1 LDISENLLN
10 LPGGEILFA
19 RLASNLL
26 QSGDVEEAIKLC
38 ENGLKKFPTY
48 AQAHFILAKCYLKQ
62 QMNDEAR
69 AELERV
75 LRYDPNHLN
84 AIKDLSSLYFLNGFQ
99 DLYKEYLFKLFTL
112 DPINEEVIDEV
123 RKLGEYELWSPVSPV
138 QPPEEIV
145 DEGGSEPAESGIY
158 PSEPSELSDDYD
170 SESPSMDEIGDQEI
184 LESSIEEREE
194 REESSTDSI
203 FPDRI
208 DLSQF
213 DNLDDDFTTILH
225 GKLEYPDTKPRDL
238 QDNPELQ
245 KAKEAIFGGEEPI
258 VDKAPTEE
266 IVDTMDELLGEDEEI
281 GAQDLEKII
290 NSEENQETESTIPVD
305 SKSISQKNIP
315 PISTLDEIPA
325 DQSPKLGITDPAMMR
340 PEMNDSILSSRE
352 ESEVVAEREEETTI
366 PFSID
371 SDQMPEEEEE
381 KFEQPRII
389 SQTLGEILVSQKKY
403 AEAKSV
409 FEALRE
415 KQPQNKSLDVKIA
428 YLDQIIGL
436 EKVGKSKTIAQ

>member
-1 LDISENLLN
+1 MDISENLLN

-26 QSGDVEEAIKLC
+26 QSGDVDEAIKLC

-48 AQAHFILAKCYLKQ
+48 AQAHFVLAKCYLKQ

-75 LRYDPNHLN
+75 LRYDPNHVN

-123 RKLGEYELWSPVSPV
+123 KKLGEYELWSPVSPV
-138 QPPEEIV
+138 QPSEKVV
-145 DEGGSEPAESGIY
+145 DEGGSEP
-158 PSEPSELSDDYD
+158 SEDSSERPEQINEYD
-170 SESPSMDEIGDQEI
+170 SDSPATGEMDDQEI
-184 LESSIEEREE
+184 LESSTEETEERG
-194 REESSTDSI
+194 RADSV

-225 GKLEYPDTKPRDL
+225 GKLEYPDTKSMDL

-245 KAKEAIFGGEEPI
+245 KAKEEIFGGEEPI
-258 VDKAPTEE
+258 VDKAPTED
-266 IVDTMDELLGEDEEI
+266 IVETMDELLGEDEEI
-281 GAQDLEKII
+281 GKQDFEKIVS
-290 NSEENQETESTIPVD
+290 SEENKETESMVPVD
-305 SKSISQKNIP
+305 SESISQENIP
-315 PISTLDEIPA
+315 PISVPDNIP
-325 DQSPKLGITDPAMMR
+325 
-340 PEMNDSILSSRE
+340 
-352 ESEVVAEREEETTI
+352 
-366 PFSID
+366 
-371 SDQMPEEEEE
+371 SDQMSEEEEE

-403 AEAKSV
+403 TEAKSV

-436 EKVGKSKTIAQ
+436 EKVGKSKTIA

>member
-1 LDISENLLN
+1 MDISENLLN

-26 QSGDVEEAIKLC
+26 QSGDVDEAIKLC

-48 AQAHFILAKCYLKQ
+48 AQAHYILAKCYLKQ

-75 LRYDPNHLN
+75 LRYDPNHVN
-84 AIKDLSSLYFLNGFQ
+84 AIKDLSSIYFLNGFQ

-123 RKLGEYELWSPVSPV
+123 KKLGEYKLWSPISAV
-138 QPPEEIV
+138 QPLEEMA
-145 DEGGSEPAESGIY
+145 DEEGPDTSESTAGLSMQSEKSDESEPESPATDEI
-158 PSEPSELSDDYD
+158 D
-170 SESPSMDEIGDQEI
+170 SEEI
-184 LESSIEEREE
+184 LESSAAEAEEG
-194 REESSTDSI
+194 SSSDSI

-225 GKLEYPDTKPRDL
+225 GKLEYPNTKPRIL
-238 QDNPELQ
+238 EDNPELQ
-245 KAKEAIFGGEEPI
+245 KAKEEIFGGEEPAL
-258 VDKAPTEE
+258 DKAPTEE
-266 IVDTMDELLGEDEEI
+266 IVETMDELLGEDEEI
-281 GAQDLEKII
+281 GLQDFEKII
-290 NSEENQETESTIPVD
+290 SSKEKQDTESTAPTD
-305 SKSISQKNIP
+305 SISVPLENITASKKP
-315 PISTLDEIPA
+315 DMIPA
-325 DQSPKLGITDPAMMR
+325 DQSQKPAGTD
-340 PEMNDSILSSRE
+340 PEMNINGLGSPE
-352 ESEVVAEREEETTI
+352 ESTVAIEPEEEATVPYAT
-366 PFSID
+366 D
-371 SDQMPEEEEE
+371 SDQLPEEEEE

-403 AEAKSV
+403 TEAKSV

-436 EKVGKSKTIAQ
+436 EKVGKSKTIV

>member
-1 LDISENLLN
+1 MDISENLLN

-84 AIKDLSSLYFLNGFQ
+84 AIKDLSSIYFLNGFQ

-123 RKLGEYELWSPVSPV
+123 KKLGEYKLWSPISPV
-138 QPPEEIV
+138 QPLEEMV
-145 DEGGSEPAESGIY
+145 DEERPETSESGAGLSMQ
-158 PSEPSELSDDYD
+158 SETSDEFD
-170 SESPSMDEIGDQEI
+170 SESPATDEIDSEEI
-184 LESSIEEREE
+184 LESSATEAEEG
-194 REESSTDSI
+194 SSSDSI

-225 GKLEYPDTKPRDL
+225 GKLEYPNTKPRVL
-238 QDNPELQ
+238 EDNPELQ
-245 KAKEAIFGGEEPI
+245 KAKEEIFGGEEPALDI
-258 VDKAPTEE
+258 APTEE
-266 IVDTMDELLGEDEEI
+266 IVETMEELLGEDEEI
-281 GAQDLEKII
+281 GVQDFEKII
-290 NSEENQETESTIPVD
+290 SSKEKQETEATVPYST
-305 SKSISQKNIP
+305 
-315 PISTLDEIPA
+315 
-325 DQSPKLGITDPAMMR
+325 
-340 PEMNDSILSSRE
+340 
-352 ESEVVAEREEETTI
+352 
-366 PFSID
+366 D
-371 SDQMPEEEEE
+371 SDQLPEEEEE

-403 AEAKSV
+403 TEAKSV

-436 EKVGKSKTIAQ
+436 EKVGKSKTII

>member
-1 LDISENLLN
+1 
-10 LPGGEILFA
+10 
-19 RLASNLL
+19 
-26 QSGDVEEAIKLC
+26 
-38 ENGLKKFPTY
+38 
-48 AQAHFILAKCYLKQ
+48 
-62 QMNDEAR
+62 MNDEAR

-123 RKLGEYELWSPVSPV
+123 KKLGEYELWSPVSPV
-138 QPPEEIV
+138 QPPEIV
-145 DEGGSEPAESGIY
+145 VDDGGSEPSQTGAES
-158 PSEPSELSDDYD
+158 SEQISEFYT
-170 SESPSMDEIGDQEI
+170 ESPAAGELDDQEI
-184 LESSIEEREE
+184 LKSSTEETEERNGA
-194 REESSTDSI
+194 DSV

-225 GKLEYPDTKPRDL
+225 GKLEYPDAKPKDL
-238 QDNPELQ
+238 QENPELQ
-245 KAKEAIFGGEEPI
+245 KAKEDIFGGEVPV

-266 IVDTMDELLGEDEEI
+266 IVETMDELLGEDEEI
-281 GAQDLEKII
+281 ETQDLEKIVS
-290 NSEENQETESTIPVD
+290 SEEYQETESTVPID
-305 SKSISQKNIP
+305 SESISQENIP
-315 PISTLDEIPA
+315 PISKPDIIPT
-325 DQSPKLGITDPAMMR
+325 DQSPKPLSTDPAMIH
-340 PEMNDSILSSRE
+340 PEMNDPMPSSPQ
-352 ESEVVAEREEETTI
+352 ESEVASAPEEKTTI
-366 PFSID
+366 PFSTD
-371 SDQMPEEEEE
+371 SDKMSEEEDE

-403 AEAKSV
+403 TEAKSV

-436 EKVGKSKTIAQ
+436 EKVGKSKTITQ